1 MIGIEWKKNLEER
14 TQIETAINIRWLLIV
29 LRLPSIYVPKS
40 MFLLQLILEKLI
52 NIRKETSEVFVKWV
66 NEYSKEEFLKLVI
79 NLRGVLNSL
88 VIFI

>member
-1 MIGIEWKKNLEER
+1 MIGVEWTKNLEEK
-14 TQIETAINIRWLLIV
+14 TPIETAINIRWLLIV

-52 NIRKETSEVFVKWV
+52 NIKKETSELFVKWM